1 MADKG
6 FGIQKIIVKKGT
18 LINVP
23 PKLVPKVKQMSTLDV
38 ERTRRIAELCIHV
51 EKVIGRRRKL
61 EF

>member
-6 FGIQKIIVKKGT
+6 FGIQKVIVKKGT

-23 PKLVPKVKQMSTLDV
+23 PRLVPKVKQISALGV

-51 EKVIGRRRKL
+51 EKVIGRGRRL